1 MKLTS
6 KAGREIELDDQQSAE
21 YLNVLATCGD
31 SCARAAAFG
40 GTLLSQITSEMKTA
54 RAQAL
59 MRKLI
64 VKRERFKKIEDESLK
79 YEAFAQGLRQ
89 IAPGIHRY
97 AETRIVNCCRKLLP
111 GYAFRDKF
119 RECRPTL
126 WRELERAKKRTA
138 MKLLYQVL
146 WKLNAN
152 DWEHI
157 RPLVDAKA
165 FGCLLKRSN
174 PAVLGYLI

>member
-6 KAGREIELDDQQSAE
+6 KAGREIELDDQHSAE
-21 YLNVLATCGD
+21 YLNVLAARGE
-31 SCARAAAFG
+31 SCARSAAFR
-40 GTLLSQITSEMKTA
+40 GTLHGQITREMQAA
-54 RAQAL
+54 RERAYVW
-59 MRKLI
+59 KLI
-64 VKRERFKKIEDESLK
+64 AKKERFRRIEEEFLR

-97 AETRIVNCCRKLLP
+97 AETRIVNCGRKLPP
-111 GYAFRDKF
+111 GYVFRDRF

-126 WRELERAKKRTA
+126 WRELERARKRTA

-174 PAVLGYLI
+174 PDVLGSLL